1 MGGRGASYSRG
12 ASVAPQ
18 AVQQPAPQLQPD
30 PLNSGP
36 APTGVTQA
44 ALANMSDQE
53 LHDFLIDVN
62 KTDVPSFLNQIH
74 LQRMLYA
81 MGMNDKPEIVSQ
93 QEFDDMTV
101 NAPFGSGMKMLYR
114 TVNDTTVNGVR
125 FTSDDCCD
133 MLTDGDLTF
142 VGNGIHG
149 DGLYFSDDLSGSK
162 AYGNHTAKTVAAV
175 FNSKAR
181 VVDEKKLQKEYD
193 SFVKTHP
200 QTRKALGFA
209 RSKSSHDSLSQ
220 FALIRGYNVISSKQ
234 GYSGETYYT
243 VIDRGALTMTR
254 KRY

>member
-12 ASVAPQ
+12 VSAPPQ
-18 AVQQPAPQLQPD
+18 AVQQASAQLQPD
-30 PLNSGP
+30 LLNSGP

-44 ALANMSDQE
+44 DLAKMDDKE

-62 KTDVPSFLNQIH
+62 KTDIPAFLNQIH

-114 TVNDTTVNGVR
+114 TVNDTTINGVP

-149 DGLYFSDDLSGSK
+149 DGLYFSDSLSGSK
-162 AYGNHTAKTVAAV
+162 MYGNSTGKTVAAV

-181 VVDEKKLQKEYD
+181 VVDERKLQKEYD
-193 SFVKTHP
+193 SFVKSHP

-220 FALIRGYNVISSKQ
+220 FALIRGYNVISSDQ
-234 GYSGETYYT
+234 YGETYYT
-243 VIDRGALTMTR
+243 VIDRSALTMTR